1 MELNEEME
9 KNKNF
14 ELELSQESDFIKKIK
29 DIFKLQYFEKLQDI
43 LILQKHQF
51 LEQIEQEVLYI
62 LKKLYSEQIILNAE
76 FNSLFNSCFKDF
88 QSKYNTEYREIHSKF
103 DFFLRLKTKS
113 LKSNNN
119 TDIEALNYYY
129 IPNFRRHCLNHTGPA
144 LHKCGHA
151 EKGKFIKIAL
161 NSNNKNFLINET
173 TYIICEECKK
183 VFTKDLFNNYCS
195 YCKESYLCSIVSL
208 KENKDS
214 FLITYSNPH
223 CDTFINRTIPCKLCK
238 EKLYLFISDKKIKCI
253 KCNYIIDIGSKNE
266 FNWQCPKCN
275 KYFKSNIKFYNPS
288 ENLILTK
295 ILKKALLLKIKA
307 KPQFISCCKIDINE
321 TPFLH
326 KKECKGLLYL
336 CNAENY
342 FLKNKKWVIVCEKCQ
357 AINNCKNFIWTCP
370 KCNKRIRETNNDYD
384 YSDDSYKKDFEYFN
398 KKNIGNII
406 GDKKDDKDIN
416 KNENITDIVNSN
428 ANDNKNVNIENDNN
442 NNNAKS
448 NLNKKYFS
456 EHRLKPSYSQLMIKE
471 NAEKKYNI
479 ENNNLRKSANE
490 KKSEIVLISRMNRI
504 DKDNLKLNVIKNDK
518 VNNNNNSNNNNN
530 NLNNT
535 NNRCYILHKRRN
547 YQVTPINNI
556 NNLKNNE
563 EKNIIPRPNI
573 ITEKEEKNNIINNN
587 NKDNNNY
594 NNKSFV
600 PFPRVRYSNNSNKI
614 NNLKNN
620 YNNKEE
626 EKNDKKVLRC
636 ESYKSNLL
644 KENVPNKEEEKIKIN
659 EKNNLAFKIN
669 NRSNIPFRLKYNSKN
684 KNNNNQNLKDSFD
697 ELNNN
702 NIIEKNNEEFLVK
715 KNLIYNSVDIGCNS
729 KKSSNENEPF
739 SKETTSHCSKGSVN
753 SLSKEVNIN
762 TNNSKMYMNLNLKQS
777 DINSPN
783 DKENNKERNS
793 VSPIINFNFKNKRRY
808 YREEKEKYPSNNV
821 NINVNPTEEKN
832 NIRNNENENKNII
845 SINKDTSIKY
855 KPKNYASPNHKLT
868 FLEKKQQERERVKFE
883 SRNNYKKN
891 NIDKPDD
898 VIEPDDIDFS
908 KDIQINDSKI
918 KKNKSLYSE
927 IQTGIKKILEKGRL
941 PQFNID
947 NYTIEKKIGDG
958 AFGVLFSV
966 SNNKTKKKYALK
978 KLTATDLTS
987 LEDFQKEFEIAYKN
1001 NHENILNL
1009 YGICVRVYDVT
1020 TYILFVLMDL
1030 AEHDWEIEINNRFKE
1045 KKFYTETELINIL
1058 KQLTSACVYL
1068 QKREIAH
1075 RDIKP
1080 ENILLFFE
1088 STPPIYKICDFG
1100 EAKEKIRVGSR
1111 HKSIRGTDYYMSPIL
1126 FKGLMEKE
1134 KFVRDDPYKS
1144 DVFSLGYCILIA
1156 AVLDFEFINKIRKV
1170 EEQRQIDRIIR
1181 EALEERYSYK
1191 FIYVLLKMIVH
1202 SEKERI
1208 DFLGL
1213 EKLIR
1218 EKL

>member
-1 MELNEEME
+1 MEINEEME
-9 KNKNF
+9 KYKNF
-14 ELELSQESDFIKKIK
+14 QKELYQESDFIKKIK

-62 LKKLYSEQIILNAE
+62 LKKLYSDQIILNNE
-76 FNSLFNSCFKDF
+76 FNSLFNSSFKDF

-103 DFFLRLKTKS
+103 DFFLRLKAKS

-129 IPNFRRHCLNHTGPA
+129 ISNFRRHCLNHTGPA

-183 VFTKDLFNNYCS
+183 VFTKDLFNNFCS
-195 YCKESYLCSIVSL
+195 YCKESYLCSIISL

-214 FLITYSNPH
+214 FLISYSNPH

-253 KCNYIIDIGSKNE
+253 KCNYIIDVDSKNE

-307 KPQFISCCKIDINE
+307 KPQFISCCKLDINE
-321 TPFLH
+321 TPFFH

-336 CNAENY
+336 CNVENY
-342 FLKNKKWVIVCEKCQ
+342 FLKNKKWAIVCEKCQ

-370 KCNKRIRETNNDYD
+370 KCNKRIRETNYDLDINDN
-384 YSDDSYKKDFEYFN
+384 SYKKDD
-398 KKNIGNII
+398 KNINN
-406 GDKKDDKDIN
+406 N
-416 KNENITDIVNSN
+416 KNEN
-428 ANDNKNVNIENDNN
+428 NN
-442 NNNAKS
+442 NNNTITNVDENKNADRENNNNNTKS

-471 NAEKKYNI
+471 NSESKYNI

-490 KKSEIVLISRMNRI
+490 KKSEIVLISRMSRL
-504 DKDNLKLNVIKNDK
+504 DKDNLKLNVINNDK
-518 VNNNNNSNNNNN
+518 ENNNNNIN
-530 NLNNT
+530 
-535 NNRCYILHKRRN
+535 NNRCYIMHKRRN
-547 YQVTPINNI
+547 YQITPFNNI
-556 NNLKNNE
+556 NSLKNNE
-563 EKNIIPRPNI
+563 EKNIIPRQNI
-573 ITEKEEKNNIINNN
+573 ITEKEEKNNNKDN
-587 NKDNNNY
+587 NKDNNS
-594 NNKSFV
+594 KSFV
-600 PFPRVRYSNNSNKI
+600 PFPRVRYSNKL

-620 YNNKEE
+620 YIKEE
-626 EKNDKKVLRC
+626 EKNDKKVFRC
-636 ESYKSNLL
+636 ESYKSNIL
-644 KENVPNKEEEKIKIN
+644 KENNAPNKEEEKIKLN
-659 EKNNLAFKIN
+659 EKNNSAFKIS
-669 NRSNIPFRLKYNSKN
+669 NRNNIPVRLKYNSKN

-697 ELNNN
+697 EIKNNN
-702 NIIEKNNEEFLVK
+702 LIEKNDEEFLVK

-729 KKSSNENEPF
+729 KKSSNENEGI

-753 SLSKEVNIN
+753 SLSKDINTN
-762 TNNSKMYMNLNLKQS
+762 TNNSKMYMNLSLKQS
-777 DINSPN
+777 DINLQN
-783 DKENNKERNS
+783 DKEIIKDRIS
-793 VSPIINFNFKNKRRY
+793 VSPVYNFNFKNKRKY
-808 YREEKEKYPSNNV
+808 YREEKEKHPSNNI
-821 NINVNPTEEKN
+821 NININTTNEKN
-832 NIRNNENENKNII
+832 NIQNNETDSKNII
-845 SINKDTSIKY
+845 SINKNTPIKY

-868 FLEKKQQERERVKFE
+868 FLEKRQQERERVKFE
-883 SRNNYKKN
+883 PKNNYKKN
-891 NIDKPDD
+891 NSDKPDD
-898 VIEPDDIDFS
+898 IIEVEDIDFS
-908 KDIQINDSKI
+908 KDIEINDNKI
-918 KKNKSLYSE
+918 KKNKALYTE

-1009 YGICVRVYDVT
+1009 YGICVRVYDIT
-1020 TYILFVLMDL
+1020 TYVLFVLMDL

-1045 KKFYTETELINIL
+1045 KKFYTENELINIL

-1068 QKREIAH
+1068 QKKEIAH

-1088 STPPIYKICDFG
+1088 NIPPTYKICDFG

-1144 DVFSLGYCILIA
+1144 DVFSLGYCMLIA
-1156 AVLDFEFINKIRKV
+1156 AMLDFEFINKIRKV

-1213 EKLIR
+1213 EKLIK